1 MSKPMRYRVEHRNAY
16 RYAEAVGLNFVEAR
30 LLPRPTPTQRV
41 LEARL
46 DIAPAV
52 DELREREDAYG
63 NRVVWFSLHQ
73 PHQALTVTA
82 RCLLQRDEAAPAT
95 GAEPMPW
102 EAAVEAMN
110 RAADA
115 ETRLARE
122 FCLASPRVPIDDAFT
137 AYVRASFPPGR
148 PLAQALA
155 DLATRVRAEFA
166 YRPMATDL
174 DTPLTEVLEARHGVC
189 QDFAHLCIAGLRG
202 LGLAT
207 RYVSGWLET
216 TPAPDEAPRLGA
228 DASHAWIA
236 VYAPGAGWLD
246 FDPTN
251 GGACGPG
258 HLTLAWGRDYDDVVP
273 LKGVIFGAGA
283 HGLEVGVTVTRLA
296 DADPT
301 GATS

>member
-1 MSKPMRYRVEHRNAY
+1 MRYRVEHRNAY

-30 LLPRPTPTQRV
+30 LLPRSTPTQRV
-41 LEARL
+41 LEATL
-46 DIAPAV
+46 DITPGV

-63 NRVVWFSLHQ
+63 NRVAWFSLRQ

-82 RCLLQRDEAAPAT
+82 RCLLACDVPPPDSDTDPAS
-95 GAEPMPW
+95 W
-102 EAAVEAMN
+102 ESVVSAMG

-137 AYVRASFPPGR
+137 AYVRPSFPPGR
-148 PLAQALA
+148 PLARALA
-155 DLATRVRAEFA
+155 DLAARVRAEFA
-166 YRPMATDL
+166 YRPTATEL
-174 DTPLTEVLEARHGVC
+174 DTPLVEVLHARHGVC

-202 LGLAT
+202 LGFAA

-216 TPAPDEAPRLGA
+216 TPAPGQPPRLGA
-228 DASHAWIA
+228 DASHAWIS
-236 VYAPGAGWLD
+236 VYAPGTGWLD

-251 GGACGPG
+251 GSVCGLG

-283 HGLEVGVTVTRLA
+283 HSLEVGVTVTRLSDTDEREA
-296 DADPT
+296 A
-301 GATS
+301 S